1 MLMKQ
6 KYYVDFIS
14 KKQFYKWLEEMEDKI
29 DWDEGITLDFAYN
42 HDEIEEQYEIKFFK
56 KL

>member
-1 MLMKQ
+1 MKQ

>member
-1 MLMKQ
+1 MKQ

-14 KKQFYKWLEEMEDKI
+14 KKQFYKWLEEMEDNI

-42 HDEIEEQYEIKFFK
+42 NDEIEEQYERDN
-56 KL
+56 